1 MSARGLALIALCA
14 LVQAASNLLLRR
26 GVLLAGGIGGGS
38 GGQLARSIL
47 ALAQQP
53 LFVLG
58 VLLYG
63 VAALIWFSVL
73 SREALALSYPVLV
86 GITFT
91 LVVLGGTTL
100 FRERLALPQLIG
112 IVIILVG
119 VLLVSRA

>member
-26 GVLLAGGIGGGS
+26 GVLLAGGIRGS

-91 LVVLGGTTL
+91 LVVLGGMAL
-100 FRERLALPQLIG
+100 FQERLALPQVIG
-112 IVIILVG
+112 IVTILVG
-119 VLLVSRA
+119 VLLVSRT

>member
-1 MSARGLALIALCA
+1 MSTRGLALIAFCA

-26 GVLLAGGIGGGS
+26 GVLLAGGIRGS
-38 GGQLARSIL
+38 GGQLAHSFL

-73 SREALALSYPVLV
+73 SREPLALSYPVLV

-91 LVVLGGTTL
+91 LVVLGGMT
-100 FRERLALPQLIG
+100 FFQERLALPQVIG
-112 IVIILVG
+112 IVVILVG
-119 VLLVSRA
+119 VLLVSRS